1 MILSVTIPDTLER
14 AAMATDIKHL
24 LAHYDI
30 PIKTYK
36 PHNADMGLEA
46 KKELSQKLLGRVIG
60 LIQRRG
66 YEVTI
71 QDHGPTIRKQQ

>member
-1 MILSVTIPDTLER
+1 
-14 AAMATDIKHL
+14 MATDIKHL

-30 PIKTYK
+30 PVETYK

-46 KKELSQKLLGRVIG
+46 KKELSQQLLGREIG

-66 YEVTI
+66 YEVTVK
-71 QDHGPTIRKQQ
+71 DHDGTTIKKQQ